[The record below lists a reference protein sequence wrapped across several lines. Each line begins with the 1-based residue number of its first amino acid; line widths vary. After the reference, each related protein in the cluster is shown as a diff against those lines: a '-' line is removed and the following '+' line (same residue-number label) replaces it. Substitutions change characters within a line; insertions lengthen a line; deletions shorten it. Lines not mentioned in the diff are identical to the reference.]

1 MKVKRKKWTE
11 FWGKEWSKKS
21 FQIIGAQDD
30 QEHLQDILK
39 CIHILLTIY
48 TLTLK
53 CYKLITIKLANKRW
67 NIIGCNISNWH
78 FKDRLVLGHFNFK
91 LAFSSKT

>member
-30 QEHLQDILK
+30 QEHVQDILK
-39 CIHILLTIY
+39 VHTY
-48 TLTLK
+48 S
-53 CYKLITIKLANKRW
+53 
-67 NIIGCNISNWH
+67 SNN
-78 FKDRLVLGHFNFK
+78 L
-91 LAFSSKT
+91 